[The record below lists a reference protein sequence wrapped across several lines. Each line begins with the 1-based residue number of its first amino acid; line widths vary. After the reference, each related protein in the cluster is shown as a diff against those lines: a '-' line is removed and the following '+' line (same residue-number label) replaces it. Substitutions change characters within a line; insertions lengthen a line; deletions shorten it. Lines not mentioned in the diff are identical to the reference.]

1 MKILLVAINAKY
13 IHSNL
18 AVYYLKACAPKEQQ
32 EYMEIAE
39 YTINNSKEEI
49 LKDIYKRQPDVIAVS
64 CYIWNITMVR
74 ELVPELSKVIPKA
87 QIWLGG
93 PEVAYDAENVI
104 ESLPQ
109 IKGVVTG
116 ESLMRDGSE
125 LGILESKGLVFRQ
138 GNEIVMSEPQPLLN
152 MDDIPFIYQDLNLKE
167 FENRIIYYES
177 SRGCPFSCSYCL
189 SSIEKQVR
197 FRSISLVEKELQFFL
212 DHKVPQVK
220 FVDRTFNCSHQ
231 HAMAIWN
238 YIKEHDNGV
247 TNFHFEIAAD
257 ILNEEELEL
266 LNTLRPGLVQLE
278 IGVQST
284 NPETIK
290 EIRRTMD
297 FDKLSQIVNRI
308 KKGNNIH
315 EHLDLIAGLPY
326 EDYQS
331 FIRSFNQVMSLKPEQ
346 LQLGFLKVLK
356 GSFMYE
362 QKEEYGL
369 VYTSLPPYE
378 VLFTKW
384 LSFDDVLKLK
394 EVEEMVE
401 TFYNSNQFRNSLNLL
416 EKYFDSYFTMY
427 KSLADFYA
435 KSGYTVASPSR
446 IKRYYILL
454 EFVEEEAKTNRKMQ
468 SDYSVLVKM
477 KEQLTIDLYLREN
490 LKSRPDFCADLT
502 PFKQQIRDFY
512 SEESQ
517 NRIYLKNYEEFNE
530 KQLMRMT
537 HMDVIDQKLVLFD
550 YQNRDPLTS
559 DAKMYNV
566 KSIS

>member
-32 EYMEIAE
+32 EHMEIAE

-49 LKDIYKRQPDVIAVS
+49 RKDIYKRQPDVIAVS

-74 ELVPELSKVIPKA
+74 ELVPELSKVLPKA

-93 PEVAYDAENVI
+93 PEVAYDATNVI

-116 ESLMRDGSE
+116 ELLIGDGSE
-125 LGILESKGLVFRQ
+125 FRILT
-138 GNEIVMSEPQPLLN
+138 EPQPLLN

-212 DHKVPQVK
+212 DHRVPQVK

-238 YIKEHDNGV
+238 YIKRNDNGV

-297 FDKLSQIVNRI
+297 FDKLSQIVKRI

-315 EHLDLIAGLPY
+315 EHLDLIAGLPF
-326 EDYQS
+326 EDYHS
-331 FIRSFNQVMSLKPEQ
+331 FIRSFDQVMSLKPEQ

-394 EVEEMVE
+394 EIEEMVE
-401 TFYNSNQFRNSLNLL
+401 TYYNSNQFRNSLNLL
-416 EKYFDSYFTMY
+416 ENYFDSYFTMY

-435 KSGYTVASPSR
+435 KSGYTIASPSR
-446 IKRYYILL
+446 IKRYYILF
-454 EFVEEEAKTNRKMQ
+454 EFVQEAAKTNRKMQ
-468 SDYSVLVKM
+468 SDHLVLMKM

-490 LKSRPDFCADLT
+490 LKSRPDFCTDLT
-502 PFKQQIRDFY
+502 PFKQQIREFY

-517 NRIYLKNYEEFNE
+517 NRFYLKNYEEFNE

-537 HMDVIDQKLVLFD
+537 HMDVIDQNLVLFD

-559 DAKMYNV
+559 DAKIWNV
-566 KSIS
+566 KSMEVNNDKANKGNS